1 MSTLCAALNWGL
13 AGTKTLSSFS
23 RVSASSHSLQHARPR
38 PAHRH
43 QLLDVSPPA
52 AGRMH
57 QAVGQSSVL
66 VVDSAQETYDPGAD
80 SVALWD
86 KVELLSSTEQTERRL
101 YFLLAASRGS
111 NPSVSDL
118 PSLPMDVGVDQTVPL
133 R

>member
-1 MSTLCAALNWGL
+1 M
-13 AGTKTLSSFS
+13 
-23 RVSASSHSLQHARPR
+23 
-38 PAHRH
+38 HR
-43 QLLDVSPPA
+43 
-52 AGRMH
+52 
-57 QAVGQSSVL
+57 AVGQSSVL